1 MKNFLNFYYPEGDD
15 DAGSG
20 AVPATDFNLNE
31 NSPFVPKTRKQK
43 YLSAIAGLYEGKLP
57 DPKTRKETYLFALTD
72 TYEGELPEPK
82 TVDEYMLYTKASAE
96 SEHAHKPAGDDDSGE
111 IGTTK

>member
-20 AVPATDFNLNE
+20 ADPVVDPDTTLDANP
-31 NSPFVPKTRKQK
+31 PFVPKTRKQK
-43 YLSAIAGLYEGKLP
+43 YLSAIAGAYEGELP
-57 DPKTRKETYLFALTD
+57 YPKTRKETYLSAIAGD
-72 TYEGELPEPK
+72 YDGELPEPK

-96 SEHAHKPAGDDDSGE
+96 SEHANPEDDSSLPNG
-111 IGTTK
+111 GTK